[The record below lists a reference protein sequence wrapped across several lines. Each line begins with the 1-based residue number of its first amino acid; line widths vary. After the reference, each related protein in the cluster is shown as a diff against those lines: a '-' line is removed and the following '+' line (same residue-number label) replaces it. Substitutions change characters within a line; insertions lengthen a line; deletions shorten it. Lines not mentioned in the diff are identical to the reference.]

1 MRIIMKEFFLIALFI
16 FITTFTFSDD
26 SKAMR
31 ATLEGLKAFYVR
43 TSMVGAIDGITIE
56 KINKEVES
64 QLMKAGINVIDDKG
78 EDKLYTSNEIAIL
91 NVEVVSIE
99 SKTGLAHS
107 IGLRI
112 EVVQNAQIRNLRNST
127 VASTWSI
134 WNVGIIGKNKTDAV
148 RDGVKDFVDKF
159 INAYFSFN
167 KSCRI

>member
-1 MRIIMKEFFLIALFI
+1 MKEFFLIALFI

-43 TSMVGAIDGITIE
+43 TLMTGEIEGITRE

-64 QLMKAGINVIDDKG
+64 QLKKAGIKVIDDKG

-112 EVVQNAQIRNLRNST
+112 EVVQKAQIRNLRNST

-148 RDGVKDFVDKF
+148 RDAVKDFVDKF
-159 INAYFSFN
+159 INAYFSSN
-167 KSCRI
+167 KSSRI

>member
-1 MRIIMKEFFLIALFI
+1 MRIMKEVFLITLFI

-31 ATLEGLKAFYVR
+31 ATLEGLNAFYVR
-43 TSMVGAIDGITIE
+43 TSMVGEIDGITEE

-64 QLMKAGINVIDDKG
+64 QLRKAGIKVIDDKG

-91 NVEVVSIE
+91 NVEIVSIE

-167 KSCRI
+167 KSSRI

>member
-1 MRIIMKEFFLIALFI
+1 MRIMKEFFLIALFI
-16 FITTFTFSDD
+16 SITTFTFSDD

-43 TSMVGAIDGITIE
+43 TSMEGAIEGITKE
-56 KINKEVES
+56 KINKEVEL
-64 QLMKAGINVIDDKG
+64 QLKKAGIKVIDDKG

-107 IGLRI
+107 IGLQI
-112 EVVQNAQIRNLRNST
+112 EVVQNAQIRNLRNPT

-148 RDGVKDFVDKF
+148 RVGVKDFVDKF
-159 INAYFSFN
+159 INAYFSSN
-167 KSCRI
+167 KSSRI